1 MGSRGHAHE
10 GRGQGKMAAP
20 VRDREA
26 LQRLNFL
33 FQAAHWA
40 QPRSPGLARF
50 LLRTQRAAARRLV
63 LRMAPAVKR
72 RLCRRCC
79 SLLLPGEG
87 SGARLRGRG
96 QPRLVL
102 RCFTCG
108 RGRRLLCPPEPRP
121 EPRPPGTR
129 PPGTHPEPRPP
140 ETRPEP
146 RPPPQATP
154 TGPAPVL

>member
-1 MGSRGHAHE
+1 
-10 GRGQGKMAAP
+10 MAAP

-40 QPRSPGLARF
+40 LPRSRALARF
-50 LLRTQRAAARRLV
+50 LLRTQRATARRLA
-63 LRMAPAVKR
+63 LRMAPSVKR

-96 QPRLVL
+96 QPPPRRALPHL
-102 RCFTCG
+102 R
-108 RGRRLLCPPEPRP
+108 PR
-121 EPRPPGTR
+121 
-129 PPGTHPEPRPP
+129 
-140 ETRPEP
+140 
-146 RPPPQATP
+146 A
-154 TGPAPVL
+154 ALPVHT

>member
-1 MGSRGHAHE
+1 
-10 GRGQGKMAAP
+10 MAAP

-40 QPRSPGLARF
+40 QRRSPGLARF

-63 LRMAPAVKR
+63 LRMAPGVKR

-87 SGARLRGRG
+87 SGTRLRGRG

-102 RCFTCG
+102 RCLTCG
-108 RGRRLLCPPEPRP
+108 HGRRYLCPPEPRP
-121 EPRPPGTR
+121 
-129 PPGTHPEPRPP
+129 PEPRPP
-140 ETRPEP
+140 EP
-146 RPPPQATP
+146 RPPGQDTP
-154 TGPAPVL
+154 TGPSPVL